1 MLHSLRVEH
10 VDYMKSFV
18 NYLKFFCMVDLFLPY
33 LLIYS
38 LIYLYHMDS
47 WMFTL
52 YFGYNPLLLYF
63 VAQIVPTLT
72 ASTSITQRFPTNIS
86 LYPLPFF
93 SCSQKKKAIKRQN
106 SFGMSK
112 MATLTC
118 SVFFFVK

>member
-1 MLHSLRVEH
+1 MG
-10 VDYMKSFV
+10 
-18 NYLKFFCMVDLFLPY
+18 DLFLPY

-38 LIYLYHMDS
+38 LTYSYHMDS

-86 LYPLPFF
+86 LYPLSVF
-93 SCSQKKKAIKRQN
+93 SCSQKKK
-106 SFGMSK
+106 
-112 MATLTC
+112 L
-118 SVFFFVK
+118 